1 MSWVDRKGNPVPGDN
16 GQDRMLEWMY
26 GTRFGRGLVHL
37 MIRPWVSHAAGWL
50 LDRRISAI
58 AVKPFIRNNHID
70 MADFEER
77 RFRSFNDFFTRR
89 LKPGKRPIDEAPSHL
104 IAPCD
109 AKLSAF
115 EIGADSHFWVKGT
128 EYTLE
133 GLLKSKELAE
143 KFLGGTLL
151 LFRLTVGDY
160 HRYAYIDSGR
170 MGAETHI
177 PGVYHPVNPA
187 AASRYPIYRENT
199 REYALLESDHF
210 GTVLQMEVGAAM
222 VGRIVNNPAPAK
234 VQRGAEKGHFEFG
247 GSTVIVLLQ
256 KGAAVID
263 GDIIRNPA
271 EDNETVVHLGERVG
285 NAPVSHHAL

>member
-1 MSWVDRKGNPVPGDN
+1 MSWIDRKGKPVPGDN

-26 GTRFGRGLVHL
+26 GTRLGRVLVGA
-37 MIRPWVSHAAGWL
+37 MIRPRVSHAAGWL
-50 LDRRISAI
+50 LDRRISAV
-58 AVKPFIRNNHID
+58 AVRPFIRNNRIS
-70 MADFEER
+70 MEDFEAR
-77 RFRSFNDFFTRR
+77 RFCSFNDFFTRQ
-89 LKPGKRPIDEAPSHL
+89 LKPGKRPIDEVPNHL

-109 AKLSAF
+109 AKLTAF
-115 EIGADSHFWVKGT
+115 EIGADSRFWVKGT
-128 EYTLE
+128 AYTLE
-133 GLLKSKELAE
+133 GLLNSRELAE

-170 MGAETHI
+170 MGEETRI
-177 PGVYHPVNPA
+177 PGVYHTVNPA

-210 GTVLQMEVGAAM
+210 GTLLQMEVGAAM
-222 VGRIVNNPAPAK
+222 VGRIVNNPVPAQ
-234 VQRGAEKGHFEFG
+234 VQRGAEKGRFEFG

-263 GDIIRNPA
+263 EDIVRNTA
-271 EDNETVVHLGERVG
+271 ADNETVVHLGEKIG
-285 NAPVSHHAL
+285 IAAKE

>member
-1 MSWVDRKGNPVPGDN
+1 MSWIDRKGNPIPGDN

-77 RFRSFNDFFTRR
+77 RFHSFNDFFTRR
-89 LKPGKRPIDEAPSHL
+89 VKPGARPIDEAPGHL

-115 EIGADSHFWVKGT
+115 EIGADSRFWVKGT

-133 GLLKSKELAE
+133 GLLKSRELAE

-170 MGAETHI
+170 IGAETRI
-177 PGVYHPVNPA
+177 PGVYHTVNPA

-222 VGRIVNNPAPAK
+222 VGRIVNNPAPAQ
-234 VQRGAEKGHFEFG
+234 VQRGAEKGRFEFG

-256 KGAAVID
+256 KDAAVID
-263 GDIIRNPA
+263 EDIVRNTA
-271 EDNETVVHLGERVG
+271 NDNETVVHLGERVG
-285 NAPVSHHAL
+285 NASVSHHAL